1 MRTWTI
7 WRVPRDQCLTTW
19 EKNHEKFGTS
29 FLHCHSSKKHATPLP
44 SHPSLA
50 GARVIEAPWL
60 YSTIVARTDFGRA
73 RAIFPPSQTDGIE
86 YISPLSPSKTQKTTI
101 KAANPTRR
109 EVHKQTIHK
118 QQLARVADI
127 QDKQPQKASS
137 TDRKDC
143 EHPQLKQLKQI
154 LARIVDIQYKQ
165 PQKASN
171 TDRKGYASA
180 PTTQTTN
187 NKQQTTNFRTT
198 NPQTTWHLSGSLSGP
213 LRPRSRHNKA
223 AKRSK

>member
-1 MRTWTI
+1 MDNLACTKG
-7 WRVPRDQCLTTW
+7 PMPQTTW

-86 YISPLSPSKTQKTTI
+86 YISPLSPSTTQKTTI